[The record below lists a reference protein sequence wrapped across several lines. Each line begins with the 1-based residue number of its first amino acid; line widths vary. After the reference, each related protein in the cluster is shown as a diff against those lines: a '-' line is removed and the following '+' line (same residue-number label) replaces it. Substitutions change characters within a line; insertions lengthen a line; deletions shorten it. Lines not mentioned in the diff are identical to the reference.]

1 MDGWDQTS
9 ISESEV
15 IKALFCFVPVSIA
28 VSSVSVCSVLLISYV
43 PEVTRII
50 LGERLNGFPRL
61 SLNARNVLFLAP
73 FFSRTVL
80 TW

>member
-43 PEVTRII
+43 PEVTRIT
-50 LGERLNGFPRL
+50 LGERLPRL